1 MLDEKQAI
9 KQIELIS
16 DIAAQMA
23 NDGHILAIFITMDP
37 QDPSK
42 TNIIVPPYIGRESI
56 PESLEEI
63 ARQMKNTRPTA
74 HLRNRTN

>member
-1 MLDEKQAI
+1 MLDAKQAI

-16 DIAAQMA
+16 DIATKMA

-42 TNIIVPPYIGRESI
+42 TTVLVPPYIDRESI
-56 PESLEEI
+56 PESLEDIE
-63 ARQMKNTRPTA
+63 RQMRNARPTA